1 MRASQEADVV
11 EGNLRANVVVHFLGE
26 EEIILHITAHYRFD
40 LANFILCSGQ
50 LHDREP
56 IVLAY
61 RGWLVLLRVL
71 KHDGILLLR
80 KGQHGPITWEN
91 LL

>member
-1 MRASQEADVV
+1 MRASQETDVV
-11 EGNLRANVVVHFLGE
+11 EGNLRANVVVHFLGK

>member
-1 MRASQEADVV
+1 M
-11 EGNLRANVVVHFLGE
+11 ANVVVHFLGE

-71 KHDGILLLR
+71 KHDGVLLLR